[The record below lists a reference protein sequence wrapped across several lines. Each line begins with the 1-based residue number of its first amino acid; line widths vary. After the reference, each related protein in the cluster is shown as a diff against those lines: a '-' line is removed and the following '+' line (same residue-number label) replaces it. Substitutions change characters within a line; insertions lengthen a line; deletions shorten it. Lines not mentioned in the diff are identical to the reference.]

1 MGQGAPVEAWAM
13 LALLLAATLT
23 SPFPTNNPICTQYF
37 PSTCSEAVGE
47 WLPQYATPDT
57 FWDGATHITQ
67 RDGFA
72 MSTNSGT
79 LVVFTIDLQRAHVT
93 YDTARRIVFYE
104 TGCCS
109 WDEIVLAYQSTL
121 PPKPLVNRD
130 LSTLKT
136 TRGVQLGMTS
146 AAVIG
151 IYGAAKLQFVKG
163 HGRVSVLAYT
173 TWPPR
178 NKLSKTHSECGQF
191 QNFYFRENRLILIQ
205 LGNGC

>member
-1 MGQGAPVEAWAM
+1 VSLEGFLM
-13 LALLLAATLT
+13 LALLLAATLA
-23 SPFPTNNPICTQYF
+23 SPFPTNNPICAQYF

-57 FWDGATHITQ
+57 FWDGASHITQ
-67 RDGFA
+67 PDSFA
-72 MSTNSGT
+72 LSTHNGT
-79 LVVFTIDLQRAHVT
+79 LVVFTINLQKARVT
-93 YDTARRIVFYE
+93 YDATHRIVFYE

-109 WDEIVLAYQSTL
+109 WEEIVLAYQSTL

-130 LSTLKT
+130 LSRLKT

-151 IYGAAKLQFVKG
+151 IYGAAKPQFVKG

-178 NKLSKTHSECGQF
+178 DKLSKTRSECGQF
-191 QNFYFRENRLILIQ
+191 QNFYFRNSRLILIQ